1 MLIRQLYDQETFSF
15 SYFLAD
21 LQAKTAM
28 IIDPVKER
36 LPLYLQL
43 LEEFELNLHYA
54 IDTHLHADHITGM
67 GALREA
73 TSCKTLVGQSSKMDC
88 ADEQFADND
97 MIHCGNI
104 ALRALYTPGHTNDSY
119 SFYIEGKQE
128 HPSYVFTGDTL
139 FIRGT
144 GRTDFMGGSS
154 EALYH
159 SLFDRLLMLPDST
172 IVYPGHDYKGMN
184 QSTIGEEK
192 QYNPR
197 LQVNSWQELA
207 AIMDGLNLAKP
218 EKFTTAINANTKCGE
233 LVMDQL
239 LETNSV

>member
-1 MLIRQLYDQETFSF
+1 MLIRQLYDHDTFSF
-15 SYFLAD
+15 SYLLAD
-21 LQAKTAM
+21 LQTKIAM

-43 LEEFELNLHYA
+43 LEEFELSLHYA

-97 MIHCGNI
+97 IIHCGNI
-104 ALRALYTPGHTNDSY
+104 RLRALYTPGHTNDSY
-119 SFYIEGKQE
+119 SFYSEENNGM
-128 HPSYVFTGDTL
+128 PPCVFTGDTL

-154 EALYH
+154 EDLYN
-159 SLFDRLLMLPDST
+159 SLFSQLLTLPDHT

-192 QYNPR
+192 QHNPR
-197 LQVNSWQELA
+197 LQVKNWQELA
-207 AIMDGLNLAKP
+207 AIMDGLNLANPK
-218 EKFTTAINANTKCGE
+218 KFTAAISANAKCGE
-233 LVMDQL
+233 VVV
-239 LETNSV
+239 N